1 MNAVRALLDRLGP
14 AGVISLGVLLFC
26 VFFHYSTVR
35 PLELELQAQRGA
47 AERLKSR
54 SPVEVSTAPDKAD
67 EVRRFYELFP
77 TVAHL
82 PEQLERVYAI
92 AREAGLSIQQ
102 GEYRLETRGSGL
114 LAYRLTFPVRGAYAQ
129 IRQFVGVTLSD
140 MPIAS
145 IDALRFERR
154 RVGDTQLEGQVR
166 LSIYFRREGDEEIA
180 ASGAAPS
187 FSGPRESAP
196 LPRDTAPSPRDSGS
210 AARSSAPPPPPK
222 EEPEL

>member
-1 MNAVRALLDRLGP
+1 MNAVRAVLDRLGP

-26 VFFHYSTVR
+26 AFFHYSTVR
-35 PLELELQAQRGA
+35 PLERELGAQRSA

-54 SPVEVSTAPDKAD
+54 APIELSSAPDKAD

-77 TVAHL
+77 PVAHL
-82 PEQLERVYAI
+82 PEQLERVYAV

-102 GEYRLETRGSGL
+102 GEYRLESRGSGL
-114 LAYRLTFPVRGAYAQ
+114 FAYRLTFPVRGEYAR
-129 IRQFVGVTLSD
+129 IRQFVGVMLTD

-166 LSIYFRREGDEEIA
+166 LSVYFRREGDEEIA
-180 ASGAAPS
+180 ASGAAPG
-187 FSGPRESAP
+187 FSAPRESAP
-196 LPRDTAPSPRDSGS
+196 LPRDSAPPARDTASP
-210 AARSSAPPPPPK
+210 RSSAPPAPPPK